1 MEYSEQICTYALSRI
16 FLREPKLSRAV
27 IDTLGSAG
35 ALFSLD
41 DDGLFEALGPFCKY
55 RDAIARTDLGK
66 TEEDLHRILKE
77 TSSRYLWHG
86 HPDFPQA
93 LSSCEDGPVGFFF
106 KSVDEPGN
114 VFRRESVSVVGTRD
128 ITPYGR
134 EWCGRIVTALGGT
147 DERPAIVSGLAYG
160 VDITAQ
166 LKALET
172 GLPTIAVL
180 GNGTG
185 SIYPAAHSSYAERI
199 VGTQGC
205 AVISEY
211 PPDTDVLA
219 VNFLARNRIIAGLSK
234 ATVLVESKIRG
245 GGMTTARIAASYG
258 RDVFAVPGR
267 NDDLRSQG
275 CNALIQS
282 HTADALADTDRFL
295 DSLGYHRRKAKAVA
309 VRSDG
314 HDASISGA
322 DVDTAGALLVRIRAR
337 RGITV
342 EELAAEARLPIHRV
356 RAILTGL
363 EADGIIDMDILGRCS
378 INRS

>member
-1 MEYSEQICTYALSRI
+1 MEYSEDVCTYALSRI

-41 DDGLFEALGPFCKY
+41 ADGLFEALGPFSKY
-55 RDAIARTDLGK
+55 RDAIAATDLGR
-66 TEEDLHRILKE
+66 TAEELHRILKE
-77 TSSRYLWHG
+77 TSSRYMWHS
-86 HPDFPQA
+86 HPDFPRA
-93 LSSCEDGPVGFFF
+93 LSGCEDAPVGFFF
-106 KSVDEPGN
+106 RSVDEPGN
-114 VFRRESVSVVGTRD
+114 IFNRESVSVVGTRD
-128 ITPYGR
+128 ITPYGK
-134 EWCGRIVTALGGT
+134 EWCGKVVAALGET
-147 DERPAIVSGLAYG
+147 VERPSVVSGLAYG

-185 SIYPAAHSSYAERI
+185 SIYPAAHSRYAERI
-199 VGTQGC
+199 AGTKGC

-211 PPDTDVLA
+211 PPDTEVLA
-219 VNFLARNRIIAGLSK
+219 VNFLARNRIIAGLSR

-245 GGMTTARIAASYG
+245 GGMTTARIAFSYG

-267 NDDLRSQG
+267 NDDIRSQG

-282 HTADALADTDRFL
+282 RTAEALADTERFL
-295 DSLGYHRRKAKAVA
+295 ESLGYRRRRGTAAAASV
-309 VRSDG
+309 
-314 HDASISGA
+314 SISGS
-322 DVDTAGALLVRIRAR
+322 DVNTASSFLVRIRSR

-342 EELAAEARLPIHRV
+342 EELAAEEGLPVHRA

-363 EADGIIDMDILGRCS
+363 EADGIIDMDILGRCT